1 MATCRSWEESSVLI
15 MKYFDELKKS
25 MEWLG
30 EKNDTFFIG
39 QAVEVPGTA
48 MFNTVKDIDPDKRLE
63 LPVFEDTQMGM
74 SIGMALTGKRIIS
87 IFPRWNFLLCA
98 TNQLVSHLD
107 KLPIITDGIVT
118 PNVIIRTSVGSQ
130 RPLFP
135 GHQHIGNM
143 SEAFRKILSSV
154 EIIELEEPDDIF
166 KSYKKAYER
175 KDGKSTL
182 LVEFGDFYNEK

>member
-1 MATCRSWEESSVLI
+1 MLVQVRGFSFEF

-48 MFNTVKDIDPDKRLE
+48 MFNTVKDIDTEKRLE

-74 SIGMALTGKRIIS
+74 SIGMALTGQRIIS

-107 KLPIITDGIVT
+107 KLPTISEGKVN
-118 PNVIIRTSVGSQ
+118 PNLIIRTSVGSQ

-143 SEAFRKILSSV
+143 SDAYRKMLSTV
-154 EIIELEEPDDIF
+154 EIIELEEPEDIF

-175 KDGKSTL
+175 DDGKSTI

>member
-1 MATCRSWEESSVLI
+1 M
-15 MKYFDELKKS
+15 MKYFEELKKS
-25 MEWLG
+25 MEWLAS
-30 EKNDTFFIG
+30 KDNTFFIG

-48 MFNTVKDIDPDKRLE
+48 MFNTLKDIDPKKRLE

-98 TNQLVSHLD
+98 TNQLVSHVD
-107 KLPIITDGIVT
+107 KLPIITDNKVT
-118 PNVIIRTSVGSQ
+118 PNLIIRTSVGSQ

-135 GHQHIGNM
+135 GYQHIGNM
-143 SEAFRKILSSV
+143 SDAYRQMLSKV
-154 EIIELEEPDDIF
+154 EIIELKEPKDVF
-166 KSYKKAYER
+166 KSYQKSYER
-175 KDGKSTL
+175 DDGKSTI

>member
-1 MATCRSWEESSVLI
+1 

-25 MEWLG
+25 MEWLA
-30 EKNDTFFIG
+30 KKDDTFFIG

-48 MFNTVKDIDPDKRLE
+48 MFNTLKNINIEKRLE
-63 LPVFEDTQMGM
+63 LPVFEDTQMGI
-74 SIGMALTGKRIIS
+74 SIGMALKGQKVIS

-107 KLPIITDGIVT
+107 KLPIITEGSVT
-118 PNVIIRTSVGSQ
+118 PSVIIRTSVGSQ

-143 SEAFRKILSSV
+143 SDAYLSL
-154 EIIELEEPDDIF
+154 IHI
-166 KSYKKAYER
+166 
-175 KDGKSTL
+175 
-182 LVEFGDFYNEK
+182 

>member
-1 MATCRSWEESSVLI
+1 
-15 MKYFDELKKS
+15 
-25 MEWLG
+25 MEWLAA
-30 EKNDTFFIG
+30 KQDTFFIG

-48 MFNTVKDIDPDKRLE
+48 MFNTLKDIEPHKRQE

-74 SIGMALTGKRIIS
+74 SIGMALTGERVIT

-107 KLPIITDGIVT
+107 KLPIITEGEVA
-118 PNVIIRTSVGSQ
+118 PSLIIRTSVGSE

-143 SEAFRKILSSV
+143 SDAYRKMLSTV
-154 EIIELEEPDDIF
+154 EIIELKEPIDILT
-166 KSYKKAYER
+166 SYQKAYNR
-175 KDGKSTL
+175 NDGKSTI
-182 LVEFGDFYNEK
+182 LVEFGDYYNEK